1 MKIAL
6 ISNPEKDSGFKVS
19 SNIVEYLNSKGA
31 EVYADFLVNDSLQS
45 EISDKIQLCD
55 VIITVGGDGTILKVV
70 KDAYLFDK
78 PILGVNLGT
87 IGYMASM
94 EPLEYSKFDSLLNC
108 NYKYQYRSVLSVSA
122 GNSEH
127 KVCENVIALNDAVIS
142 HGNWTQIMNID
153 LLCNGKFITSYR
165 SDGLIFSTPTGSTAY
180 SLSAGGPIID
190 TELETI
196 EVTPICAHS
205 FNGRSILF
213 KDTSVLNAVSTAGRG
228 NVGYLTIDGIEN
240 YKLESDDTVTVEL
253 AEKKIRTITFDDDSF
268 YNILSKKIK

>member
-6 ISNPEKDSGFKVS
+6 ISNPEKDLGYKVS
-19 SNIVEYLNSKGA
+19 FDIVEYLKANGA
-31 EVYADFLVNDSLQS
+31 EVYADFLIDNAAKA
-45 EISDKIQLCD
+45 EKSDIIQLCD
-55 VIITVGGDGTILKVV
+55 VVITVGGDGTILKVV
-70 KDAYLFDK
+70 KDAYRFEK
-78 PILGVNLGT
+78 PILSVNLGT
-87 IGYMASM
+87 VGYMASM
-94 EPLEYSKFDSLLNC
+94 EPCEYFKFDALLKGE
-108 NYKYQYRSVLSVSA
+108 YKYQFRSVLSVSVE
-122 GNSEH
+122 NSEGN
-127 KVCENVIALNDAVIS
+127 VCDNVIALNDAVIS

-153 LLCNGKFITSYR
+153 LLCNDRFITSYR
-165 SDGLIFSTPTGSTAY
+165 ADGLIFATPTGSTAY

-213 KDTSVLNAVSTAGRG
+213 KDTSVLKAVSTAGRG
-228 NVGYLTIDGIEN
+228 NIGYLTVDGLEN
-240 YKLESDDTVTVEL
+240 YKLESDCVVTVKL